1 MMRIHFPLLD
11 QTIEISEDSKVS
23 DACAAVDL
31 PLNLVCGGKG
41 KCRKCLVTIKDNQGM
56 QEVLGCQYPVSD
68 EMEIYI
74 SRERAASQ
82 ILETSAN
89 SELPFNPAVKC
100 FAIPYSDVQYPL
112 CGYLFD
118 GLKPHLPE
126 DVKPLSRDMMKKL
139 SEAAYAEDFDFLN
152 VICYDH
158 EVIDILPSD
167 GTKTIYGIAFDIGTT
182 SVVGYLYDL
191 TSGVLRNQYSTLNK
205 QIAFGGDVISRID
218 YAGESP
224 EHLAEIH
231 RYILDTLTEIINV
244 LCEKSNIDDQEIYN
258 IVLCGNSTMQ
268 HLFLEI
274 SPLHLG
280 LAPFVSPN
288 KHSVRMS
295 GDTFSLPM
303 NPRGIMSFMP
313 LLGGFVGADTTAVLL
328 GLPRDRKLRLMI
340 DLGTNGEIA
349 VGNHEK
355 YYVAS
360 TACGPALE
368 GAGLTMGMRGTTGA
382 IEKVTVKD
390 GKIHCKVIGDVP
402 AKGFCGSGIIDAI
415 AMLFREGAIAKR
427 GNFIKG
433 DALDAHPMK
442 NRFGTDEDGQR
453 YFKIVTAAEH
463 PEEKDIIITQKDI
476 RSVQLA
482 KAAIYT
488 GCCLLTEN
496 YGIKGSDLEEIVI
509 AGAFGNYIDVHN
521 AQSIGLLP
529 LIEGVPVRSIGNG
542 AGTGAQLYLLSK
554 EEMDVCDA
562 IPDITTHVELATDPN
577 FTNAYMQNMFFGD
590 NIMI

>member
-1 MMRIHFPLLD
+1 MRIHFPLLD
-11 QTIEISEDSKVS
+11 ETIELPAESKVS

-41 KCRKCLVTIKDNQGM
+41 KCKKCLVTIKDQEGM
-56 QEVLGCQYPVSD
+56 REVLGCMTPIAE

-89 SELPFNPAVKC
+89 DALPFNPALK
-100 FAIPYSDVQYPL
+100 AYTLPYDKLSFPL
-112 CGYLFD
+112 CGYIYD
-118 GLKPHLPE
+118 GLKTLLPE
-126 DVKPLSRDMMKKL
+126 GIQPLSYAMAKKL
-139 SEAAYAEDFDFLN
+139 SEVAYLEDYSFLQ
-152 VICYDH
+152 VVCHQDEI
-158 EVIDILPSD
+158 IDLVPLREERS
-167 GTKTIYGIAFDIGTT
+167 IYGIAFDIGTT

-191 TSGVLRNQYSTLNK
+191 GTGVLRNQYSTLNK

-224 EHLAEIH
+224 AHLAEIH
-231 RYILDTLTEIINV
+231 RYIIDTLTEITQN
-244 LCEKSNIDDQEIYN
+244 LCTKSSVDALDIYN
-258 IVLCGNSTMQ
+258 MVLCGNSTMQ

-274 SPLHLG
+274 SPMHLG
-280 LAPFVSPN
+280 LAPFVGTS
-288 KHSVRMS
+288 KESVRLS
-295 GDTFSLPM
+295 GETFGLPM
-303 NPRGIMSFMP
+303 NPRGIVSFMP

-328 GLPRDRKLRLMI
+328 GLPRDKKLRLMI

-349 VGNHEK
+349 VGNADK

-368 GAGLTMGMRGTTGA
+368 GAGLTMGMRGTAGA
-382 IEKVTVKD
+382 IEKISVKD
-390 GKIHCKVIGDVP
+390 GKIQCKIIGDVP
-402 AKGFCGSGIIDAI
+402 AQGFCGSGIVDAV

-442 NRFGTDEDGQR
+442 NRFGTDDAGQR
-453 YFKIVTAAEH
+453 YFKIITAAEH
-463 PEEKDIIITQKDI
+463 PEGKDIIITQKDI

-488 GCCLLTEN
+488 GCCLLAEN
-496 YGIKGSDLEEIVI
+496 YGLKGSDLEEIVI
-509 AGAFGNYIDVHN
+509 AGAFGNYIDVNN
-521 AQSIGLLP
+521 AQFIGLLP
-529 LIEGVPVRSIGNG
+529 KIDGVPIRSIGNG
-542 AGTGAQLYLLSK
+542 AGTGAQLYLLSQ
-554 EEMDVCDA
+554 EEMAVCDA
-562 IPDITTHVELATDPN
+562 IPKVTTHIELATDPK
-577 FTNAYMQNMFFGD
+577 FTNAYMQNMLFGD
-590 NIMI
+590 NLMI

>member
-1 MMRIHFPLLD
+1 MRIHFPLLD
-11 QTIEISEDSKVS
+11 QTIEIPDDSKVS

-41 KCRKCLVTIKDNQGM
+41 KCKKCLVTVKDGEGM
-56 QEVLGCQYPVSD
+56 REVLGCMTPVSED
-68 EMEIYI
+68 MEIYI

-89 SELPFNPAVKC
+89 EALPFDPAVKVVP
-100 FAIPYSDVQYPL
+100 IPYDDLKFPL
-112 CGYLFD
+112 CGYIYD
-118 GLKPHLPE
+118 GVRSFLPE
-126 DVKPLSRDMMKKL
+126 GIRPLSYAMVRKL
-139 SEAAYAEDFDFLN
+139 SEAAYLEDFSYLN
-152 VICYDH
+152 VILH
-158 EVIDILPSD
+158 KNEVIDIVPAKAP
-167 GTKTIYGIAFDIGTT
+167 KTIYGIAFDIGTT

-191 TSGVLRNQYSTLNK
+191 GSGVLRNQYSTLNK

-224 EHLAEIH
+224 ENLAEIH
-231 RYILDTLTEIINV
+231 RYIIDTLTEITNT
-244 LCEKSNIDDQEIYN
+244 LCERSDVDAQDIYN
-258 IVLCGNSTMQ
+258 MVLCGNSTMQ

-274 SPLHLG
+274 SPMHLG
-280 LAPFVSPN
+280 LAPFVGVSQD
-288 KHSVRMS
+288 SVRLT
-295 GDTFSLPM
+295 GDTFGLPM
-303 NPRGIMSFMP
+303 NPRGIVSFMP

-328 GLPRDRKLRLMI
+328 GLPRDKKLRLMI

-368 GAGLTMGMRGTTGA
+368 GAGLTMGMRGTAGA
-382 IEKVTVKD
+382 IEKINVKD
-390 GKIHCKVIGDVP
+390 GKIHCKIIGDVP
-402 AKGFCGSGIIDAI
+402 AQGFCGSGIVDAV

-433 DALDAHPMK
+433 DALDAHPMR
-442 NRFGTDEDGQR
+442 NRFGIDADGQR
-453 YFKIVTAAEH
+453 YFKIITAAEH
-463 PEEKDIIITQKDI
+463 PEGKDIIITQKDI

-488 GCCLLTEN
+488 GCCLLAEN
-496 YGIKGSDLEEIVI
+496 YGIKGTDLEEIVI

-521 AQSIGLLP
+521 AQFIGLLP
-529 LIEGVPVRSIGNG
+529 KIDGVPVRSIGNG
-542 AGTGAQLYLLSK
+542 AGTGAQLYLLSQ
-554 EEMDVCDA
+554 EEMAHCDA
-562 IPDITTHVELATDPN
+562 IPAVTTHVELATDPK

-590 NIMI
+590 NVLI